1 MLITSIIFS
10 KNRPLQLDLCLN
22 SIKQNFAQST
32 QNLVIHNNDESFE
45 DAQKTLEQEHG
56 DIQFWRQSDSLFY
69 DINKLVK
76 ESKNKYICFFVDDC
90 ICFNKIELPEDMFSA
105 PVCCFSLRL
114 GKNITERR
122 HDDITYPD
130 NPSNYRVDSTGK
142 YMFWNKTAHYYG
154 SYWSYSHSV
163 DGHIFKKLDME
174 KMTSELWELSRFKSW
189 KQTPNEFESAIQR
202 FWPLSPSIMV
212 CPVESCVVN
221 SPNNKVQESHENRS
235 GDVFDYDE
243 KILLEKYQ
251 NGSRISFKN
260 IYGMLRAPFNKIK
273 CPHTEIDILKGLK

>member
-1 MLITSIIFS
+1 
-10 KNRPLQLDLCLN
+10 
-22 SIKQNFAQST
+22 
-32 QNLVIHNNDESFE
+32 
-45 DAQKTLEQEHG
+45 
-56 DIQFWRQSDSLFY
+56 
-69 DINKLVK
+69 
-76 ESKNKYICFFVDDC
+76 
-90 ICFNKIELPEDMFSA
+90 
-105 PVCCFSLRL
+105 
-114 GKNITERR
+114 
-122 HDDITYPD
+122 
-130 NPSNYRVDSTGK
+130 
-142 YMFWNKTAHYYG
+142 
-154 SYWSYSHSV
+154 
-163 DGHIFKKLDME
+163 ME

-202 FWPLSPSIMV
+202 FWPLSPSTMV